1 LIQLTCINALLIPN
15 RNLYTLNFFKETVM
29 EVRYLLPIAISL
41 GASATAFAATDGE
54 TLFNASNCGMCHAAA
69 SASLGPSLKD
79 ISAKYAKVAGAQS
92 KLETKVRNGGK
103 GSFGSMPMPAT
114 PKSVSDQSIK
124 TIVHWI
130 LSQK

>member
-1 LIQLTCINALLIPN
+1 M
-15 RNLYTLNFFKETVM
+15 K
-29 EVRYLLPIAISL
+29 VRYLI
-41 GASATAFAATDGE
+41 ATAASLSVSAAALAATDGE
-54 TLFNASNCGMCHAAA
+54 TLFNQSNCGMCHAVA

-79 ISAKYAKVAGAQS
+79 IAAKYAKVAGAQAH
-92 KLETKVRNGGK
+92 LQAKVRNGGK

-114 PKSVSDQSIK
+114 PKSVSDESIK

>member
-1 LIQLTCINALLIPN
+1 MKA
-15 RNLYTLNFFKETVM
+15 
-29 EVRYLLPIAISL
+29 RYLIAIAASL
-41 GASATAFAATDGE
+41 SISATAFAAADGE
-54 TLFNASNCGMCHAAA
+54 TLFKQSNCGMCHAAA

-79 ISAKYAKVAGAQS
+79 ISAKYAKVEGAQS
-92 KLETKVRNGGK
+92 KLAAKVRNGGK

-114 PKSVSDQSIK
+114 PKSVSDESIK

>member
-1 LIQLTCINALLIPN
+1 M
-15 RNLYTLNFFKETVM
+15 K
-29 EVRYLLPIAISL
+29 VRYLFAIAASL
-41 GASATAFAATDGE
+41 SVSATAFAAADGE
-54 TLFNASNCGMCHAAA
+54 ALFKQSNCGMCHAAA

-79 ISAKYAKVAGAQS
+79 IAAKYAKAAGAQAQ
-92 KLETKVRNGGK
+92 LEAKVRNGGK

-114 PKSVSDQSIK
+114 PKSVSDESIK